1 MTVFQEVV
9 RLKIERNKAQ
19 PARVHEIDTKVKL
32 LEPQLSHEEAVFI
45 VKKYEIEAIAARF

>member
-19 PARVHEIDTKVKL
+19 HARVHEIDTKVKL
-32 LEPQLSHEEAVFI
+32 LEPQLSHDEAAFI
-45 VKKYEIEAIAARF
+45 VKKYEV

>member
-19 PARVHEIDTKVKL
+19 SARIHEIDTKVQL

-45 VKKYEIEAIAARF
+45 VKKYEVVLVA